1 MRRTALA
8 RVRDAALTGTGL
20 ALFGL
25 MGLAWTPLALLLRP
39 LLPGRTAHLF
49 GRWANRRGFQAYL
62 WVLQRSGACRFD
74 LSALD
79 ALRGQGPLIVAPNH
93 PSLID
98 AVLLISRLPGL
109 SCVMKSSLLGNPML
123 GAGARLAGYI
133 GNEDL
138 RRMVELAVAEL
149 RGGGQLLF
157 FPEGTRSEQTP
168 IGPVTGMVGLIA
180 KRAGVAVQTVLIE
193 SDSDFLGKRWS
204 PRDIPRLPVRYRV
217 RLGPR
222 LQPPADAQEF
232 VAQLDASLRQALLRE
247 TASVAAPPARRPHD
261 DPTA

>member
-157 FPEGTRSEQTP
+157 FPEGTRSERSP

-232 VAQLDASLRQALLRE
+232 VAQLDASLRHALRE